1 MANVQKMTTK
11 KKVRSM
17 HYLPLT
23 EAPLLKRNHY
33 YGKAIV
39 MQFQSHEGY
48 AFVFNY
54 MKIMGA
60 QINECNLSKF

>member
-1 MANVQKMTTK
+1 
-11 KKVRSM
+11 M

-48 AFVFNY
+48 LYEDMLLFS
-54 MKIMGA
+54 I
-60 QINECNLSKF
+60 I